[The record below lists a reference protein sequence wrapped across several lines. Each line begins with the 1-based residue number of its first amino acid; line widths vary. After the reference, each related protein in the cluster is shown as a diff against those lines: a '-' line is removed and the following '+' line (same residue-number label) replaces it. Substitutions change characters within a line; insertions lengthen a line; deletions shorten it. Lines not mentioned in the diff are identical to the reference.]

1 LILDEEQLWKEYVQ
15 GKQTYAQLAKKYAC
29 SARTIKRKL
38 DSYSIKKEAKIARKV
53 IVLMDTTYWGR
64 TFGVMLF
71 KDAITKEN
79 LLKYYVKT
87 ETNSLYI
94 HGIQELINKKFEVL
108 AIVCDGRK
116 GLLQSFK
123 DIPVQMCQFHQKQIV
138 VRYLTKKPKL
148 QAAQELMNV
157 LNLLTNTDKES
168 FEGALGLW
176 YEKWKEFLNERSIN
190 PLNNKTFYT
199 HKKLRSAYR
208 SLKNN
213 LPWLFTWYDN
223 TKLDIP
229 NTTNAIDGHFAD
241 LKNKLRNHNRLSIS
255 RKKKFIDGF
264 LKV

>member
-1 LILDEEQLWKEYVQ
+1 MILDEEQLWKEYVQ
-15 GKQTYAQLAKKYAC
+15 GKQTYAQLAEKYAC
-29 SARTIKRKL
+29 SARTIKRRL

-79 LLKYYVKT
+79 LLKYHVKT
-87 ETNSLYI
+87 ETNSLYT
-94 HGIQELINKKFEVL
+94 HGIQELINKGFEIL

-168 FEGALGLW
+168 FEGALGFW

-190 PLNNKTFYT
+190 PLNNKTFYI

-223 TKLDIP
+223 IKLEYLIQPMLLMDILQ
-229 NTTNAIDGHFAD
+229 I
-241 LKNKLRNHNRLSIS
+241 
-255 RKKKFIDGF
+255 
-264 LKV
+264 

>member
-1 LILDEEQLWKEYVQ
+1 MILDEEQLLKEYVQ
-15 GKQTYAQLAKKYAC
+15 GKQTYAQLAEKYAC
-29 SARTIKRKL
+29 SARTIKRRL

-94 HGIQELINKKFEVL
+94 HGIQELIKKGFEVL

-190 PLNNKTFYT
+190 PLNNRTFYT
-199 HKKLRSAYR
+199 HKKLRSAYK

-229 NTTNAIDGHFAD
+229 HTTNAIDGHFAD
-241 LKNKLRNHNRLSIS
+241 LKNKLRNHNGLSIS